1 MSSPN
6 TPDSLRILCV
16 DDEPS
21 LRDVLVLALRQRGHT
36 VAAAEDGLQAW
47 HMLTDPN
54 QRFDVVITDNQ
65 MPNMDGV
72 QLAEKLRSAGFPGG
86 IVFFSSTVDA
96 TRHQRIASLAID
108 AIVEKGRPISDL
120 LVALQAIKRL
130 PE

>member
-1 MSSPN
+1 MA
-6 TPDSLRILCV
+6 DSLRILCV

-36 VAAAEDGLQAW
+36 VTAAEDGLQAW
-47 HMLTDPN
+47 EMATDPN
-54 QRFDVVITDNQ
+54 HRFDVVITDNQ

-72 QLAEKLRSAGFPGG
+72 QLAERLRSAGFPGA

-120 LVALQAIKRL
+120 FVVLEAVKRL
-130 PE
+130 PD